1 MNHRRVTE
9 SDSIKSLKW
18 RNNPN
23 LKGKSPKTSKVKVL
37 IRIRKVK
44 RTGRA

>member
-1 MNHRRVTE
+1 MNHRRVTK

-18 RNNPN
+18 RNYPN
-23 LKGKSPKTSKVKVL
+23 LKSKSSKTSKVKIP
-37 IRIRKVK
+37 IRVRKVK